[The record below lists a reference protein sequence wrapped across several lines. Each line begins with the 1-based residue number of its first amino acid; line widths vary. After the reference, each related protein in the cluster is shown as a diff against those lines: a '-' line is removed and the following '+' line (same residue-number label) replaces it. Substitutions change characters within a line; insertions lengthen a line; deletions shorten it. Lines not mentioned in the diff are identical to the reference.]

1 MCVFQSPCLIVKT
14 HYFSMEHQQQKGPVD
29 RRRLLGQ
36 FHLHRVALDD
46 FDDAL
51 GPVTTGDDRGLKT
64 IGKP

>member
-1 MCVFQSPCLIVKT
+1 
-14 HYFSMEHQQQKGPVD
+14 MEHQQQKGPVD

-51 GPVTTGDDRGLKT
+51 GPVTTGDDRGWKT